1 MREIVVISGKGGTG
15 KTTIAAC
22 LSCIMKN
29 KIIVDAD
36 VDAADMFILLSPR
49 ILQQEEFIGAQS
61 AIIDEEK
68 CTGCGLCEKYCRF
81 NAIYKREDKYFINPM
96 KCEGCTLCS
105 LVCPEKAITIVDEI
119 IGEWF
124 VSNTEH
130 GKLVHARLNPGA
142 ENSGNLVAKVK
153 KKAHAIAE
161 EENIPYILVDGP
173 PGIGCPV
180 ISTLCGADIAL
191 LITEPTFSG
200 IHDLERAIDLSNHFG
215 IKASVIINKYD
226 INKKI
231 SEKIKDWCEKNKIE
245 VLAEIPFMECVD
257 EALMN
262 KRIAYDVCSSTKEI
276 IDRVWQKINATL

>member
-1 MREIVVISGKGGTG
+1 MKEIVIISGKGGTG
-15 KTTIAAC
+15 KTTIASC
-22 LSCIMKN
+22 LSCAIPS

-81 NAIYKREDKYFINPM
+81 DAIYKREDKYFINPM

-124 VSNTEH
+124 VSNTKH
-130 GKLVHARLNPGA
+130 GKMVHARLNPGA
-142 ENSGNLVAKVK
+142 ENSGNLVAKIK
-153 KKAHAIAE
+153 KKTHAIAE

-180 ISTLCGADIAL
+180 ISALSGAQIA
-191 LITEPTFSG
+191 IVVTEPTISG
-200 IHDLERAIDLSNHFG
+200 VHDLKRVCQLSDNFG
-215 IKASVIINKYD
+215 TKTSVIINKCD
-226 INKKI
+226 INKET
-231 SEKIKDWCEKNKIE
+231 SEKIKSWCKQNKIE
-245 VLAEIPFMECVD
+245 VLAEIPFTKCID

-262 KRIAYDVCSSTKEI
+262 KKIAYDVCPSIKEI
-276 IDRVWQKINATL
+276 IDRIWEKIDATF